1 MKKKKILI
9 IDDEQSQLESLEMFL
24 NEKGYQV
31 ACATTG
37 SEGLEKNTTFKPD
50 IIILDIRLPDMD
62 GLEVLHELKSKH
74 NSRSVI
80 IITAFHDMD
89 ITINAIKGGACE
101 YIPKPIDIEE
111 LERAIDRALKL
122 ENPYS
127 NNAIS
132 LDPSFT
138 YEKGKI
144 IGKCPAMKEIFKS
157 IGILSENRVTIL
169 IEGETG
175 TGKELI
181 ARAIH
186 YHSPY
191 KDHPFIA
198 INCSAIVATLL
209 ESELFGHEKGSF
221 TGAFVTKKGKFELAG
236 DGTIFLD
243 EVSEMPFE
251 LQSKILRFLQEK
263 EFERVGGERSLKS
276 NARVIAA
283 TNKNLWQVIKDGKF
297 REDLYYRLSIA
308 KINVPPLRERKSD
321 VPLII
326 EYLIKKINTELGRN
340 ILNVEQKAVNRLMNY
355 DWPGNV
361 RELENVL
368 TRAAIDSR
376 SQIILDEIV
385 IPLLGKEEAITTQTS
400 EIKGMMSLQEVEK
413 QHIVNVLNYTRWH
426 FGKTC
431 MLLGIS
437 RPTLRQK
444 MKEYNIYKENNL

>member
-321 VPLII
+321 IPLII

-444 MKEYNIYKENNL
+444 MKEYNIYKENK

>member
-24 NEKGYQV
+24 NEKGYQI

-37 SEGLEKNTTFKPD
+37 SEGLEKNTIFKPD

-111 LERAIDRALKL
+111 LERAIDRALRL
-122 ENPYS
+122 ESSYS

-144 IGKCPAMKEIFKS
+144 IGKCRAMKEIFKS

-198 INCSAIVATLL
+198 INCSAIVVTLL

-243 EVSEMPFE
+243 EVSEMPLE

-263 EFERVGGERSLKS
+263 EFEHVGGEKSLKS

-283 TNKNLWQVIKDGKF
+283 TNKKLWQAVKDGKF

-308 KINVPPLRERKSD
+308 TINVPPLRERKSD
-321 VPLII
+321 IPLII
-326 EYLIKKINTELGRN
+326 EYLIKKINTELGKN
-340 ILNVEQKAVNRLMNY
+340 ILRVEQKAINRLMNY

-376 SQIILDEIV
+376 SEVILDEIV
-385 IPLLGKEEAITTQTS
+385 IPLLGKGETTVTQTS

-413 QHIVNVLNYTRWH
+413 QHIVNVLNHTRWH